1 MHERCLS
8 DLPPPQLFV
17 QVLHGP
23 QLDQVIS
30 TDVGILKKSHA
41 RNLYTI
47 YLGNI
52 LATKLILVFVLPEDG
67 STKVEVVVV
76 VLVVAVVDW
85 VLLVTAESLI
95 LDGNLYF
102 GERSCLLKPS
112 F

>member
-1 MHERCLS
+1 MLGIYTQYIWE
-8 DLPPPQLFV
+8 
-17 QVLHGP
+17 
-23 QLDQVIS
+23 IS
-30 TDVGILKKSHA
+30 
-41 RNLYTI
+41 
-47 YLGNI
+47 
-52 LATKLILVFVLPEDG
+52 KLILVFVSPKDG

>member
-1 MHERCLS
+1 M
-8 DLPPPQLFV
+8 

-30 TDVGILKKSHA
+30 TDVGILNLKSHA

-52 LATKLILVFVLPEDG
+52 LAPKLILVFVSPKDG
-67 STKVEVVVV
+67 STMVEVVVV

-85 VLLVTAESLI
+85 VLLVTVESLI

-102 GERSCLLKPS
+102 EEGSCLLKQHLH
-112 F
+112 FERR

>member
-1 MHERCLS
+1 M
-8 DLPPPQLFV
+8 QI
-17 QVLHGP
+17 LHGP

-41 RNLYTI
+41 RSLNTI

-52 LATKLILVFVLPEDG
+52 LATKLTLVFVSPKDG

-85 VLLVTAESLI
+85 VLLVTVESLI
-95 LDGNLYF
+95 LDGN
-102 GERSCLLKPS
+102 
-112 F
+112 